1 MLSDHIHGKV
11 LEVLRYEIEEIP
23 VSLGH
28 GQNREKT
35 FHVWH
40 LRKGLGSGNLPL
52 GAFCV
57 SSESHLEPSFQKLHL
72 DC

>member
-1 MLSDHIHGKV
+1 MLSDHSHEKV
-11 LEVLRYEIEEIP
+11 PKVFTYKIEEIP
-23 VSLGH
+23 VSLRH

-35 FHVWH
+35 FQLWH
-40 LRKGLGSGNLPL
+40 LRKGLGIRNLPL

-57 SSESHLEPSFQKLHL
+57 SSESYLESSFQKLHL